1 MITNEM
7 LSGDA
12 VLNTLTDEQ
21 KTAIVAMSKNDEE
34 VVIGNRFRE
43 VYNQL
48 DATIARETGIAR
60 NGDEK
65 TYLYLE
71 RAAKELA
78 AKANSVDGLNAK
90 VADLTKE
97 RDKLQKALAEGGAD
111 EQVTKQLAQAKKDL
125 ASVTQSYTE
134 LKATFDKSKAEH
146 EAELLGIRIDNELAV
161 ARGGVKVK
169 GDLPQ
174 QVTDAIMRQ
183 TVDKIKGMSPEYI
196 EDGNGGKRL
205 VFKDKDGAIIRNQ
218 EKQLEPITAGDL
230 LKRELKAMGILD
242 EGRKAAGS
250 GTTPP
255 TKTGDSVP
263 VDVSTARTQT
273 EAQDIIARQ
282 LMTKGMVNGSKDF
295 QAAMDAAWKDN
306 NISALPI
313 K

>member
-7 LSGDA
+7 LNGDA

-71 RAAKELA
+71 RAAKTLA

-97 RDKLQKALAEGGAD
+97 REKLQKALSEGGAD

-134 LKATFDKSKAEH
+134 LKASFDKSKAEH

-161 ARGGVKVK
+161 ARGVVKVK

-174 QVTDAIMRQ
+174 QVTEAIMRQ

-196 EDGNGGKRL
+196 DDGNGGKRL
-205 VFKDKDGAIIRNQ
+205 VFKDNDGAIIRNQ

-230 LKRELKAMGILD
+230 LTRELKAMGILD
-242 EGRKAAGS
+242 EGRKAAGR

-255 TKTGDSVP
+255 TPKGDSVP